1 MVLSDVGEK
10 MKRKTIKAK
19 IATALSASMAF
30 AMLAPAMPAYAAAD
44 KKLVFDFQR
53 DNPSFKDGVVD
64 NWEILGEKGH
74 KFSSVS
80 PLDDAAWQ
88 KDSDKVGLPYWDLT
102 GTGLGTFDPS
112 KNIGGKPWNDATAN
126 NDTEHTFAGYRLDFW
141 KDSGGNKVK
150 ETLTPYF
157 QENPDKYFAKIT
169 DDGTEVASYWITRKG
184 ENGVYVPVQG
194 SNAQKYLAGA
204 HLNIPA
210 ETPTGYKLLNTA
222 IGNNGASGRTL
233 EVYKSQTTTYPDASA
248 TEAGGVKLPS
258 DTTAYP
264 GNERFYREDKVA
276 LKFDAANSVVTGNA
290 YNRDMVIN
298 YVYKIDDSQKFNL
311 NVWDVFF
318 DKDGNEVSRRKRA
331 GVPRNV
337 LDTLHTTK
345 VTTTVTDTS
354 VSPAKVTV
362 TTELIGDKFDP
373 AATDNHTI
381 THPSATTTIET
392 NKVDAVIGFDESMIT
407 SPTGSSVPPKYV
419 KRVGTGGDTSVKYFY
434 KEKEDNLTYLTPVTV
449 NFSKEK
455 NNVAPS
461 GGSIS
466 EGDFKATNMVD
477 ANISLLD
484 STATPTAEDKSF
496 NIGASDHKLHG
507 KMLNQKV
514 DVYYNYIINPAYYR
528 NVTVQYVDESGIN
541 ITDKAIAAIEDASFG
556 GPGILA
562 NYSNT
567 QPTKLYKS
575 NNELTL
581 KVDSTLASTHVDI
594 PIPKLT
600 GYKFGSASDLRI
612 EPTDPVKWSA
622 SYSPST
628 PTITMGAGNAY
639 ATAEIWQTSTASDS
653 VVLKVVYARDAAQLV
668 KILPESGMGG
678 DIVVT
683 DATGTT
689 HSYDPSSN
697 VNDQKYAERQSS
709 TTPGMTKVTITTDDL
724 PEAKPNV
731 GYKFD
736 NWVYEDG
743 ASGISFTTSDLP
755 KNFEIPTGSG
765 ALSMKFKAVFSKDA
779 TKYNTYHLDS
789 GDGYTTFIGTK
800 NPEVLNVDQT
810 TGAPR
815 DVHFSDL
822 NDYTAV
828 GLGISLNSNPFGTAY
843 NIEWWD
849 SSNHLVLKLDS
860 SGTVI
865 ERDTRAIADNET
877 FRVYVV
883 PNTVATAYDPQLY
896 NGASGSPE
904 LLNTITG
911 EPQIVLDPLNPS
923 PMSTGND
930 YIVTDDNGKVVQVI
944 SGTDLINSH
953 GIISNTTTSNFLT
966 PGNSYR
972 VYAALRNSGAT
983 VGSSIPATN
992 VSANPLNVTIPV
1004 APTPLVT
1011 ADPAHAGMASI
1022 RINPTADN
1030 TEYALVDNAGNI
1042 VHPFT
1047 APTTADNGTITF
1059 GNLDPDTVYH
1069 VVPRAAGSN
1078 ATVLDRM
1085 MAGAKLQV
1093 DTSNL
1098 GLSTDEF
1105 KVEVVTDHP
1114 LTPIVQ
1120 QVKIDAQNATEAD
1133 LNSVRK
1139 GKSVEILAP
1148 LSDAAGN
1155 NFYTWKVVSPV
1166 TGVTVA
1172 QGTNGTPTSQAS
1184 TRIVFTMPTGPV
1196 KLQIMYD
1203 NGTTWD
1209 PENWTGNNA
1218 SDHNIGVTIPNLNA
1232 PAGSKM
1238 RITIKKDSV
1247 PANIKQVIADT
1258 LTEEYK
1264 PEYMFRIAV
1273 EQQDPAGNWVEYT
1286 DPSGDIHLD
1295 DVRVNTGVLDFS
1307 RNYMLHELA
1316 TSSNAAS
1323 LVKENIG
1330 RINSTTADPS
1340 YVGEFGQ
1347 NMYAGKT
1354 YVFGYS
1360 KPVYYKVKIV
1370 DLRDNTIVTTLRIPE
1385 TNVVGDYASSYNS
1398 HIQGDTV
1405 DNNGI
1410 TWHYEGLSTDRNSYN
1425 AYDPTMRVTEDMT
1438 VYLYY
1443 SNDRDDRRQAESDL
1457 KSAIRGANSQLNN
1470 VKNATKRAAL
1480 EAAINAAQAVIDR
1493 INRKSST
1500 PELIAAL
1507 KALNDAVVDAGGRL
1521 SGRGGRGGSGG
1532 SGNASRRSSGY
1543 TAGLRVGYD
1552 GNWEL
1557 TNPVEATANPD
1568 SSKWVFNLTNGG
1580 RAKGWAYL
1588 SYTYEGKTKSEWYH
1602 FAEDGIMDSGWFLDG
1617 STWYYLSMNHNG
1629 FFGEMIKGW
1638 HHDGQDG
1645 KWYYLDPSS
1654 GAMHT
1659 NWSKIGG
1666 EYYFLNPTAPAQ
1678 TWFFDNATGR
1688 WNFGNINSRPYGS
1701 MYQNE
1706 TTPDGYHVN
1715 ESGAWR

>member
-1 MVLSDVGEK
+1 MR
-10 MKRKTIKAK
+10 RKTIKAK
-19 IATALSASMAF
+19 ISAALSASMAL

-53 DNPSFKDGVVD
+53 DNLSFKEGVVD

-74 KFSSVS
+74 KFSTVS
-80 PLDDAAWQ
+80 PLDDANWQ
-88 KDSDKVGLPYWDLT
+88 KHSDKVGLPYWDLSAT
-102 GTGLGTFDPS
+102 GTPTVPGAFDSS
-112 KNIGGKPWNDATAN
+112 KNNVGKPWNAATTAN
-126 NDTEHTFAGYRLDFW
+126 ETEHTFAGYKLNFW
-141 KDSGGNKVK
+141 RDSGGNEVK

-169 DDGTEVASYWITRKG
+169 DTGVPVASYWITRKG
-184 ENGVYVPVQG
+184 KGGVYVPVQG
-194 SNAQKYLAGA
+194 SNAKKYLAGA

-210 ETPTGYKLLNTA
+210 ETPTGYKLSNET
-222 IGNNGASGRTL
+222 IGDNGNSGRTL
-233 EVYKSQTTTYPDASA
+233 EVYKSQTTNYPDPN
-248 TEAGGVKLPS
+248 GKKLPS

-276 LKFDAANSVVTGNA
+276 LKLDKDNSVVTGNA
-290 YNRDMVIN
+290 YNRDMIIN
-298 YVYKIDDSQKFNL
+298 YVYEKDDKVKFNL

-318 DKDGNEVSRRKRA
+318 DKDGNEISRGKRA
-331 GVPRNV
+331 GVPRSV
-337 LDTLHTTK
+337 MDTVHTTK

-354 VSPAKVTV
+354 VSPTKVTT
-362 TTELIGDKFDP
+362 TTELIGNEFVPGDSG
-373 AATDNHTI
+373 NHTI
-381 THPSATTTIET
+381 THPTATTTIET
-392 NKVDAVIGFDESMIT
+392 NKEDAVIGFDESMIT

-419 KRVGTGGDTSVKYFY
+419 KRVGAGGDTSVKYFY
-434 KEKEDNLTYLTPVTV
+434 KEDNPVTLTYDTPVTV
-449 NFSKEK
+449 AFSKEK

-461 GGSIS
+461 GGSVS

-477 ANISLLD
+477 ANISLSD
-484 STATPTAEDKSF
+484 SIATPTAEDKSF
-496 NIGASDHKLHG
+496 NVGASDYKLYG

-581 KVDSTLASTHVDI
+581 KVNSTLASNHVDI

-600 GYKFGSASDLRI
+600 GYKFSSASDLRI

-622 SYSPST
+622 SYSPTT

-639 ATAEIWQTSTASDS
+639 AKAEIWQTSTASDS

-678 DIVVT
+678 EIMVT
-683 DATGTT
+683 DATGTAHT
-689 HSYDPSSN
+689 YDPSSN

-736 NWVYEDG
+736 KWVYEDG

-755 KNFEIPTGSG
+755 KEFEIPTGSG

-789 GDGYTTFIGTK
+789 VDGYTTFIGTK
-800 NPEVLNVDQT
+800 EPKVLNVDQT

-815 DVHFSDL
+815 TVQFSDL

-828 GLGISLNSNPFGTAY
+828 GLGISVNSNPFGTAY

-849 SSNHLVLKLDS
+849 SSNKLVLELDS
-860 SGTVI
+860 SGTVLKQ
-865 ERDTRAIADNET
+865 DTEAIVNNDT
-877 FRVYVV
+877 FTVYVV
-883 PNTVATAYDPQLY
+883 PDTVATAYDPQLD
-896 NGASGSPE
+896 NGTSGSPE

-923 PMSTGND
+923 PMRPGND
-930 YIVTDDNGKVVQVI
+930 YIVTDDNGNVVQVI
-944 SGTDLINSH
+944 SGTDLIRRH
-953 GIISNTTTSNFLT
+953 GIISNTATSNFLT

-972 VYAALRNSGAT
+972 VYTALRNSGAT
-983 VGSSIPATN
+983 VGSPIPATN

-1004 APTPLVT
+1004 AQTPLVT

-1030 TEYALVDNAGNI
+1030 TEYALVDDAKNI
-1042 VHPFT
+1042 VYPFT
-1047 APTTADNGTITF
+1047 TPTTADNGTITF

-1078 ATVLDRM
+1078 ATVPDRM
-1085 MAGAKLQV
+1085 AAGAQLQV
-1093 DTSNL
+1093 NTSNL

-1120 QVKIDAQNATEAD
+1120 QVKIDAQSATEAD

-1148 LSDAAGN
+1148 LIDAAGN
-1155 NFYTWKVVSPV
+1155 NFYTWKVVSPA
-1166 TGVTVA
+1166 TGVTVT
-1172 QGTNGTPTSQAS
+1172 QGTNGTPTSQANI
-1184 TRIVFTMPTGPV
+1184 RIVFTMPTGPV

-1203 NGTTWD
+1203 DGTTWD
-1209 PENWTGNNA
+1209 PDNWTGNNT
-1218 SDHNIGVTIPNLNA
+1218 SNHNIGVAVPSINA

-1238 RITIKKDSV
+1238 RITIKKDQV
-1247 PANIKQVIADT
+1247 PANIKQLVADT
-1258 LTEEYK
+1258 VLDEYK
-1264 PEYMFRIAV
+1264 PEYMFRIVV

-1307 RNYMLHELA
+1307 KNYMLHELA
-1316 TSSNAAS
+1316 TSSNAVS
-1323 LVKENIG
+1323 LVRDNIG
-1330 RINSTTADPS
+1330 RINSTSSDPS

-1347 NMYAGKT
+1347 NMYAGIT

-1360 KPVYYKVKIV
+1360 KPIYHKVKVV
-1370 DLRDNTIVTTLRIPE
+1370 DNRDNSLAANLRIPE
-1385 TNVVGDYASSYNS
+1385 TNVVNDYATSYSS
-1398 HIQGDTV
+1398 HIQADTV

-1410 TWHYEGLSTDRNSYN
+1410 TWHYEGLSTDKNNYT
-1425 AYDPTMRVTEDMT
+1425 AYDPTTRVTDDMT
-1438 VYLYY
+1438 VYIFY
-1443 SNDRDDRRQAESDL
+1443 SNDKDARRRAVNDL
-1457 KSAIRGANSQLNN
+1457 SSAIQNANNQLNRIN
-1470 VKNATKRAAL
+1470 NPAKKAAL
-1480 EAAINAAQAVIDR
+1480 QAAINAAQAVIDR

-1521 SGRGGRGGSGG
+1521 PNGGGGGRGRGGSGG
-1532 SGNASRRSSGY
+1532 GSGSSGRKAAAGQ
-1543 TAGLRVGYD
+1543 TAGLRVGQD

-1557 TNPVEATANPD
+1557 LNLAEATANPD
-1568 SSKWVFNLTNGG
+1568 SSKWVFNLTAGG
-1580 RAKGWAYL
+1580 RVKGWAYL
-1588 SYTYEGKTKSEWYH
+1588 SYTYEGQTKSEWYH
-1602 FAEDGIMDSGWFLDG
+1602 FGDDNIMDSGWFLDG
-1617 STWYYLSMNHNG
+1617 NTWYYLSMNHNG
-1629 FFGEMIKGW
+1629 FFGEMVKGW

-1645 KWYYLDPSS
+1645 RWYYLDANN

-1678 TWFFDNATGR
+1678 TWFYDNATGR
-1688 WNFGNINSRPYGS
+1688 WNFGDVNSRPLGS

-1715 ESGAWR
+1715 ESGAWRR